1 MSKCGT
7 ASAGGMGRTWRGC
20 RGGLPRG
27 GLGHAAHELYREAE
41 GPGLHYPGEV
51 EAKGTRVAAC
61 ECLKGGFKDFD
72 AFFGSGKQQEKE
84 KQPQS
89 SA

>member
-1 MSKCGT
+1 MSQCGT
-7 ASAGGMGRTWRGC
+7 PSAGGMGRTWREC
-20 RGGLPRG
+20 RGDLPRG

-51 EAKGTRVAAC
+51 EAKGSRVAAH
-61 ECLKGGFKDFD
+61 ECLKGGFKDFG
-72 AFFGSGKQQEKE
+72 AFFGGGKQHEKGKE
-84 KQPQS
+84 LQY